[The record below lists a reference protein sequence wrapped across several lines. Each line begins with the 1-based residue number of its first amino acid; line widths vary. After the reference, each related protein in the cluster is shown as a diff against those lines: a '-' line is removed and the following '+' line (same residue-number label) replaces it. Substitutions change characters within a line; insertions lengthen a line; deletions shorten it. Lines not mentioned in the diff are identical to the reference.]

1 MSVSFSSLAMPNN
14 SSAQRYPAS
23 QPCCPLHG
31 PASVFRWRFSPCYFP
46 ADSERGR
53 AHPSCAFLNVY
64 ICLSLPDAE
73 VVHRP
78 GAYRPTQR
86 MKRLTA
92 GAQFIAADWTG
103 VYHTGSRPIS
113 LNAKWHAAEDCLSLS
128 LALFFRNI
136 GYSGAELSTV
146 AIELI
151 LYARLY

>member
-1 MSVSFSSLAMPNN
+1 MLNN
-14 SSAQRYPAS
+14 SSVQCYPAA
-23 QPCCPLHG
+23 QPCCPLHRQ
-31 PASVFRWRFSPCYFP
+31 ATVFRWRFSPCYFS

-86 MKRLTA
+86 TKRLTA

-103 VYHTGSRPIS
+103 VYHTAHVQFPLMLSGTLLRIAS
-113 LNAKWHAAEDCLSLS
+113 LL